1 METLEQ
7 LLKDLQSL
15 LKLED
20 KIVLLE
26 RKVQYLESNT
36 THEIANLKGQ
46 QAARSESDKYVS

>member
-1 METLEQ
+1 METLAQ
-7 LLKDLQSL
+7 LLEDLQSL

-36 THEIANLKGQ
+36 THEIANLKGKQ
-46 QAARSESDKYVS
+46 VAKSESDKYVS

>member
-7 LLKDLQSL
+7 LLKDFQSL
-15 LKLED
+15 LKRED

-26 RKVQYLESNT
+26 RKLQYLESNT